1 MLLSFANQKNIDFVD
16 PRGTGAE
23 RHFKRGLQP
32 TPSNPASAPEHIYI
46 YIYTCTYLSSLSFST
61 YIPNAQLIFWNFKH
75 CPSIGKTELIG
86 RTGSS
91 RFWKQTLYN
100 YTSPSAALLCQNFD
114 RPQYGIERKGLK
126 FNIQISE
133 LVSLG
138 KKWLGFKSWLRR
150 RIEQFFGKWEL
161 AELVQ
166 NSWWRVWT
174 NQVAEHLELKFQMWQ
189 EMDCN

>member
-23 RHFKRGLQP
+23 RHFKRSLQP

-46 YIYTCTYLSSLSFST
+46 HVPICLHCLPLPTFPTLSWFSEVSNT
-61 YIPNAQLIFWNFKH
+61 VLQLENRADRENGFVKVL
-75 CPSIGKTELIG
+75 KTNLI
-86 RTGSS
+86 T
-91 RFWKQTLYN
+91 K

-138 KKWLGFKSWLRR
+138 RKWLGFKGRQGT
-150 RIEQFFGKWEL
+150 RIVQFFGKWEL
-161 AELVQ
+161 AELIQ

-174 NQVAEHLELKFQMWQ
+174 NQVA
-189 EMDCN
+189 